1 MKKAGILTHY
11 QVHNHGAIL
20 QMHALYQTL
29 RALGFKPYVLTYK
42 KDFSFLPPSLG
53 EKYNI
58 SLKSA
63 PYYAKYLLKK
73 GIGKTLFNF
82 RKYRTLNRFK
92 KENYDFKPVFQS
104 DMDYVVVGSDEVFSL
119 EVGVNMVMYGHGV
132 PCGNI
137 ISYAASFGQTD
148 AAAVRARNCE
158 NLISSG
164 LKSFKALCVR
174 DEASFNTVKEL
185 ASLEAE
191 INFDPVLLYGF
202 EKELRQKPIGKTTG
216 KYLVVYAYDN
226 NMNDE
231 REVSLI
237 KEYAAKNNL
246 KVVSAGYYHKW
257 ADINLNI
264 NPLELLRVI
273 KEAQAVVTDTFH
285 GSVISA
291 LVNTPFAAFVRPINV
306 NKMTFLLDSLGL
318 SGRKMGDFSKLEEVL
333 SRETDWNAV
342 NGKISE
348 LRAKG
353 LNYLKKNLTA

>member
-1 MKKAGILTHY
+1 MKKTGILTHY

-20 QMHALYQTL
+20 QMHALYKTL
-29 RALGFKPYVLTYK
+29 QFLGFKPFVLTYK

-63 PYYAKYLLKK
+63 PYYIKYLLKK
-73 GIGKTLFNF
+73 GIGKTFFNF
-82 RKYRTLNRFK
+82 KKYRTLNRFK
-92 KENYDFKPVFQS
+92 TENYDFMSVFQS
-104 DMDYVVVGSDEVFSL
+104 DMDYVLVGSDEVFSL
-119 EVGVNMVMYGHGV
+119 EVGVNMIMYGHGV
-132 PCGNI
+132 PCKNI

-148 AAAVRARNCE
+148 AAEVIRRNCGA
-158 NLISSG
+158 LISSG

-174 DEASFNTVKEL
+174 DGSSFNTVKEVT
-185 ASLEAE
+185 SLEPE

-202 EKELRQKPIGKTTG
+202 ENELKSLSIKKPAD

-237 KEYAAKNNL
+237 KNYAAKNNL
-246 KVVSAGYYHKW
+246 TVVSAGYYHKW
-257 ADINLNI
+257 ADINLNL
-264 NPLELLRVI
+264 NPLELLSVI
-273 KEAQAVVTDTFH
+273 KNAKAVVTDTFH

-291 LVNTPFAAFVRPINV
+291 LTNTPFAAFVRTINV
-306 NKMTFLLDSLGL
+306 NKMTYLLDSLGL
-318 SGRKMGDFSKLEEVL
+318 SGRKMAGFDKLEEVL
-333 SRETDWNAV
+333 SRKTDWNAV

-348 LRAKG
+348 LREKG
-353 LNYLKKNLTA
+353 LNYLKKNLIP